1 MNGYPYYDR
10 VLLARFEHAYATLQ
24 LDEQHVLQ
32 ADCHDLHNDPDG
44 RDLDCYDVVNLLAER
59 IGGSDALRS
68 YVDCLMVRYRRE
80 MVTQ

>member
-10 VLLARFEHAYATLQ
+10 VLFARFADAYSTLTNE
-24 LDEQHVLQ
+24 EQHVLQ

-44 RDLDCYDVVNLLAER
+44 RDLDRYDVVNLLAER
-59 IGGSDALRS
+59 IGELVALRS
-68 YVDCLMVRYRRE
+68 YVDRLMVRYRRE